1 MLIIL
6 KIPMHF
12 CPGDL
17 KDKTLKI
24 KGIFIL
30 KTKYTLAL
38 ICLLF
43 TSLAHAEEW
52 AFDVYLDKSKI
63 GKHTFTLSNNTLI
76 SRAKFN
82 VKVLFINAYQYD
94 HTSKENWSNDCLTEI
109 DVDTTED
116 KVNTK
121 VKGKKTSSGFEI
133 SDGKSSQTLPACP
146 MTFAYWNPKIL
157 TQAKLLNPQ
166 NAEYL
171 DTTFEKLNNESIS
184 VKGKPTETAH
194 YKLKGA
200 LKGKN
205 KLNIELWYNLNNEW
219 VALKST
225 TPEGYIITYKL
236 I

>member
-1 MLIIL
+1 
-6 KIPMHF
+6 MHF

-17 KDKTLKI
+17 KDKTLKN
-24 KGIFIL
+24 KWRLKL

-38 ICLLF
+38 ICLLL
-43 TSLAHAEEW
+43 TSLVHAEEW

-63 GKHTFTLSNNTLI
+63 GKHTFTLNNNTLT

-82 VKVLFINAYQYD
+82 VKILFINAYQYD
-94 HTSKENWSNDCLTEI
+94 HTSKENWDNNCLTEI

-121 VKGKKTSSGFEI
+121 VKGKKTSNGFEI
-133 SDGKSSQTLPACP
+133 SDGKLTQTLPACP

>member
-1 MLIIL
+1 MLTTSTKQML
-6 KIPMHF
+6 F
-12 CPGDL
+12 YLGFQNNGVC
-17 KDKTLKI
+17 TLKI
-24 KGIFIL
+24 K
-30 KTKYTLAL
+30 YLAL
-38 ICLLF
+38 ILFLLF
-43 TSLAHAEEW
+43 SHISNAEEW
-52 AFDVYLDKSKI
+52 AFNVFLDKTKI
-63 GKHTFTLSNNTLI
+63 GTHSFNFNNNMLV

-94 HTSKENWSNDCLTEI
+94 HTSKELWNSDCLSTI

-121 VKGKKTSSGFEI
+121 VKGKKTNNGFEV
-133 SDGKSSQTLPACP
+133 SDGKVSQTLPACT

-157 TQAKLLNPQ
+157 SQNKLLNPQ

-171 DTTFEKLNNESIS
+171 DTSFEQLGNETIN
-184 VKGKPTETAH
+184 VRGTPTETKH

-200 LKGKN
+200 LNGKN
-205 KLNIELWYNLNNEW
+205 KLNIELWYTNKNEW

>member
-1 MLIIL
+1 MLSIL
-6 KIPMHF
+6 KILMLLCLGF
-12 CPGDL
+12 
-17 KDKTLKI
+17 LKI
-24 KGIFIL
+24 NDDWNKIL
-30 KTKYTLAL
+30 KRYLPL
-38 ICLLF
+38 ILLLCS
-43 TSLAHAEEW
+43 SLASAEEW
-52 AFDVYLDKSKI
+52 AFDVFLDKSKI
-63 GKHTFTLSNNTLI
+63 GKHTFKLNNNTLT

-94 HTSKENWSNDCLTEI
+94 HTSKEQWDNGCLTEI

-121 VKGKKTSSGFEI
+121 VKGKKTANGFEI
-133 SDGKSSQTLPACP
+133 SDDKKNQTLPACT

-157 TQAKLLNPQ
+157 TQTKLLNPQ

-171 DTTFEKLNNESIS
+171 DAAFESLGSENIS
-184 VKGKPTETAH
+184 VKGTPTETTH

-200 LKGKN
+200 LNGKN
-205 KLNIELWYNLNNEW
+205 KLNIELWYNQKNEW